1 VVWCTEPPKLQT
13 FGGDTTFVRR
23 SRRLQIQWF
32 WDNLQRKNKWPQPT
46 ALRKLTSTRAEDVV
60 CTFLLHYTNDSFE
73 VQKDWTLK
81 ETSTLGVKWCQ
92 CHTAMVDCLTTEG
105 KHVSGHMWKGRLL
118 VMDGLNLF
126 FIMIS
131 VITYQQ
137 PFWLQ
142 LRYHRKRKE
151 KKRKEKKRKERVLTV
166 LNDDNSFVRTAVEI
180 IIWNCNCMTSQ
191 FPSDN
196 GVSCWWRNVLCCVL
210 QATLSG
216 NSESVEL

>member
-151 KKRKEKKRKERVLTV
+151 KKRKEKKRKEKKRKEKKRKGT
-166 LNDDNSFVRTAVEI
+166 DCT
-180 IIWNCNCMTSQ
+180 Q
-191 FPSDN
+191 
-196 GVSCWWRNVLCCVL
+196 WW
-210 QATLSG
+210 
-216 NSESVEL
+216 